1 MKTVFAGSSCNDIVC
16 TEQCVMSGHF
26 DKKVRFW
33 DIRSVR
39 VWSVSHMTGHMLM
52 KQAVAS
58 TLVLYNKAFN
68 NEKSNILSLLIYLYI
83 RAESIV
89 RELELLGRV
98 TSLDLNHDRTE
109 LLTCSRDDLVKIIDL
124 RTNAVR
130 QTFR

>member
-1 MKTVFAGSSCNDIVC
+1 MCVC
-16 TEQCVMSGHF
+16 VST
-26 DKKVRFW
+26 
-33 DIRSVR
+33 
-39 VWSVSHMTGHMLM
+39 SVS
-52 KQAVAS
+52 VC
-58 TLVLYNKAFN
+58 V
-68 NEKSNILSLLIYLYI
+68 

-98 TSLDLNHDRTE
+98 TSLDLNHDRSE

>member
-1 MKTVFAGSSCNDIVC
+1 MFAGSSCNDIVC

-39 VWSVSHMTGHMLM
+39 AAAGGGGGR
-52 KQAVAS
+52 AGRGGP
-58 TLVLYNKAFN
+58 
-68 NEKSNILSLLIYLYI
+68 NECAPA

-109 LLTCSRDDLVKIIDL
+109 LLTCSRDDLVKIVDL
-124 RTNAVR
+124 RSNAVR
-130 QTFR
+130 QTFG

>member
-1 MKTVFAGSSCNDIVC
+1 
-16 TEQCVMSGHF
+16 MSGHF

-33 DIRSVR
+33 DIRSVSSSDLILIGLQSR
-39 VWSVSHMTGHMLM
+39 DWSHVSH
-52 KQAVAS
+52 
-58 TLVLYNKAFN
+58 N
-68 NEKSNILSLLIYLYI
+68 NVCVCV

-124 RTNAVR
+124 RSNAVR

>member
-1 MKTVFAGSSCNDIVC
+1 MHINT
-16 TEQCVMSGHF
+16 
-26 DKKVRFW
+26 
-33 DIRSVR
+33 
-39 VWSVSHMTGHMLM
+39 SVS
-52 KQAVAS
+52 
-58 TLVLYNKAFN
+58 
-68 NEKSNILSLLIYLYI
+68 LSPSLPSLDSL

-124 RTNAVR
+124 RSNAVR